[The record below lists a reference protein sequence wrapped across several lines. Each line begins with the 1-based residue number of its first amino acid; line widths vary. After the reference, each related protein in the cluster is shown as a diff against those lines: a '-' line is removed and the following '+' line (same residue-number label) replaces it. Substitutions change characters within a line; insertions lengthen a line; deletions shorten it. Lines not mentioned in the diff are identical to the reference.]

1 MSMQYDL
8 RLRFNCIGDK
18 ICVEFQKNIDKLS
31 TAVRTKSV
39 VANARLNDNEKE
51 LLIFLQQTDGKYPP
65 FTIPKELFCELLF
78 EKIANLNFLFVR
90 TKSRGLR
97 RIYNIP
103 FKANSC
109 SFDKLKP
116 TNIKIYIAS
125 IFANKCR
132 VESYFDFNGNE
143 IPLGYDFLVAKEKIL
158 FEMDTTDIIN
168 KANEIVPNIFETYF
182 SFDELNALKKEF
194 IVLVKSQDNK
204 HKSVSFGRDSSGFL
218 SFDKSVEV
226 DTDLYNNLLQAYL
239 RGKNYVEFN
248 DKVLFIKDTDLNEKT
263 ILQIIQQSNIE
274 PSNIVEFLEKIKNI
288 KQYPC
293 DYALKNLTKSI
304 KFPLKSYQIDGI
316 LWLCN
321 LYKNNA
327 WGGLLA
333 DDMGLGKT
341 LQTIC
346 FFVLNNISNILI
358 ISPASLVQ
366 NWKNEILKF
375 THINEYD
382 ISTNLQDSKIQILSY
397 ESARI
402 NLPKLSKYQLL
413 ILDESQ
419 KIKNDKTQIFNAIN
433 QIERDFTIIIS
444 GTPIENSLLD
454 LWNMMSAVN
463 VNFKWLYEHKIA
475 PFMSDSQNAIYLS
488 IKLLSPFIKR
498 RTKDEVLNLPDRYDE
513 TIFVDFSNAEKE
525 AYNEIYKIF
534 YCALKSGLS
543 ARANFVILEGL
554 LRLRQFC
561 SLHSIIPTILY
572 DCQNLYDSK
581 LNVLLELVNNIICK
595 NEKVIIFSQFTKSLE
610 KLKIAL
616 NTINFLY
623 LDGSISK
630 PNRAKL
636 IDKFQAPN
644 SPFSVFLVSLKAGGV
659 GLNLTNAQNAII
671 LEPWFNPAIEEQ
683 AFSRIHRIGQNKKVR
698 IYRLLY
704 SNSIETQIN
713 NLINYKLSL
722 SQNLNSELL
731 KVAKNIFLD
740 STNL

>member
-1 MSMQYDL
+1 MSMRYDL
-8 RLRFNCIGDK
+8 RLRFNCIDDK
-18 ICVEFQKNIDKLS
+18 ICIEFQKNIDKLAP
-31 TAVRTKSV
+31 AVRTKSAI
-39 VANARLNDNEKE
+39 ANAKLSDSEKE
-51 LLIFLQQTDGKYPP
+51 LLIFLQQIESKYPP
-65 FTIPKELFCELLF
+65 FTIQKELFCELLF
-78 EKIANLNFLFVR
+78 EKIANLNFLFTQTR
-90 TKSRGLR
+90 SRSLR

-103 FKANSC
+103 FKANSY
-109 SFDKLKP
+109 SFDKFKP

-132 VESYFDFNGNE
+132 VESYFDFSGNE
-143 IPLGYDFLVAKEKIL
+143 IPLGYDFLIVKEKML
-158 FEMDTTDIIN
+158 FKMDTADIIN
-168 KANEIVPNIFETYF
+168 KANEIVPNIFESHF

-218 SFDKSVEV
+218 SFDKNVEV
-226 DTDLYNNLLQAYL
+226 DTNLYNNLLQAYL
-239 RGKNYVEFN
+239 RGKNYVEFD
-248 DKVLFIKDTDLNEKT
+248 DKVLFIKDSVFNEKT
-263 ILQIIQQSNIE
+263 ILQVIQQSNIE

-293 DYALKNLTKSI
+293 DCALKNLTKSI
-304 KFPLKSYQIDGI
+304 KVPLKPYQIDGV

-346 FFVLNNISNILI
+346 FFMLNDISNILI

-375 THINEYD
+375 SHINENN
-382 ISTNLQDSKIQILSY
+382 ISINLQDSKIQILSY

-402 NLPKLSKYQLL
+402 NLSKLRKYQLL

-463 VNFKWLYEHKIA
+463 VNFKWLYENKIA
-475 PFMSDSQNAIYLS
+475 PFMSDSQNAIHLS

-498 RTKDEVLNLPDRYDE
+498 RKKDEVLNLPDRYDE
-513 TIFVDFSNAEKE
+513 TIFIDFSSAEKD

-534 YCALKSGLS
+534 YSALKSGLS

-572 DCQNLYDSK
+572 DCQNLHDSK
-581 LNVLLELVNNIICK
+581 LNVLFKLVYNIIDK

-630 PNRAKL
+630 ANRAKL
-636 IDKFQAPN
+636 IEKFQAPN

-683 AFSRIHRIGQNKKVR
+683 AFSRIHRIGQDKKVR

-704 SNSIETQIN
+704 SNSIEAQID

-731 KVAKNIFLD
+731 KIAKDIFL
-740 STNL
+740 N